1 MRTLSFKNIL
11 VNDGDMV
18 SPFTEFITQ
27 SKKQTVGKQCVL
39 CFDGMSQNT
48 TATHKRNKQPR
59 HAGQQGRVYGDEYYL
74 NLGLRLNML
83 SGEEEER
90 K

>member
-1 MRTLSFKNIL
+1 
-11 VNDGDMV
+11 
-18 SPFTEFITQ
+18 
-27 SKKQTVGKQCVL
+27 
-39 CFDGMSQNT
+39 MSQNT